1 MKKSFA
7 LNFRNHIQKCITY
20 FLARAI
26 MNLLSRCSF
35 DVITETL
42 SAKIFSYFPC
52 LLLTFRKKQSRFFG
66 LEWGEKFL
74 QPL

>member
-1 MKKSFA
+1 MYNVFT
-7 LNFRNHIQKCITY
+7 C
-20 FLARAI
+20 ARDHEFV
-26 MNLLSRCSF
+26 SRCSF

-66 LEWGEKFL
+66 LEWGGKFL